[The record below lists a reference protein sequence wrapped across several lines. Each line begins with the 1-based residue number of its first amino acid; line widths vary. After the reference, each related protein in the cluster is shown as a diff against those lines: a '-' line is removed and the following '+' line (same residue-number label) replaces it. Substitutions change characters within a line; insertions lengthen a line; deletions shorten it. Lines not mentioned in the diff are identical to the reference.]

1 MGRLRD
7 LEDTA
12 IAIYCIL
19 DDILK
24 ELNFKDDPQAKMS
37 SSEILTVAVLACLFF
52 GCNYRRALSY
62 SRKLFSYVLDE
73 SRFLKRLKRLLNSH
87 FFVIFYQ
94 LIELFQQIPAKE
106 IEYFAIDSFP
116 IPVCENIRANRC
128 KLAPSKEFRG
138 YIPAKRTYI
147 HGLKLHIVASSKGFI
162 KEFVITPASYHDIK
176 GLYLLPLNLPEGS
189 TLYADKAYNNYFV
202 EELLREVE
210 GINFEPIRKR
220 NSKKKEA
227 SYKNFLRKVKRRFIE
242 TIGSE
247 LHKLLPKKLHA
258 TSLYGFLIKLHLLV
272 LSFNF
277 SQFLKVAS

>member
-37 SSEILTVAVLACLFF
+37 SSEILTVAVLACFFF

-87 FFVIFYQ
+87 FSVIFYQ

-106 IEYFAIDSFP
+106 IEHFAIDSFP

-128 KLAPSKEFRG
+128 KLAP
-138 YIPAKRTYI
+138 YI

-176 GLYLLPLNLPEGS
+176 GLYLLSLNLPKGS
-189 TLYADKAYNNYFV
+189 TLYADKAYNDYFV

-210 GINFEPIRKR
+210 GINLEPIGGKI
-220 NSKKKEA
+220 
-227 SYKNFLRKVKRRFIE
+227 VKRRKRVTRIF
-242 TIGSE
+242 
-247 LHKLLPKKLHA
+247 
-258 TSLYGFLIKLHLLV
+258 
-272 LSFNF
+272 
-277 SQFLKVAS
+277 